1 MHPPIAIHAQ
11 PGRARPGLEG
21 VIGQLAER
29 PAPVVLDS
37 ADTAPGRG
45 RFTIAAFDPVRMLAW
60 QHGGEDPF
68 TGLGAALRA
77 TEGRCVWP
85 TSPVPPAVH
94 AFPCGWIGYFAYEAG
109 RFIETLPAT
118 TVDDLALPVARFAL
132 YDSVAIHDAQSGDW
146 TLVAAEFPGTH
157 EASGQRPSPDQ
168 RLALWQK
175 ILAAAERGSPDVPP
189 PPAPEE
195 PHRNMTRLQY
205 ERIVERAIEHIAA
218 GDIFQVNLARRESF
232 PLREPP
238 VTTYLRLRRTNPAA
252 YAAFLQWDEA
262 ERRCAI
268 LSSSPELF
276 LSVRDGRVLT
286 RPIKGTRPASS
297 ESAVDA
303 ARRDELA
310 SSAKDRAELAMIVD
324 LERNDLGRVCRYG
337 SVRVVA
343 PQDSPAAPFA
353 LETHPTVH
361 HLVADVVG
369 ELEPGRDIV
378 DLLRASFPGGS
389 ITGAPKVRA
398 MEIIDALEPTVR
410 SIYTGAIGCIG
421 LDGSAMFN
429 IAIRTLI
436 AAGPDIHLYAGGGI
450 VADSRPADE
459 YEETVAK
466 ALGMRRA
473 VRAVHAPA
481 PDPCATGRET
491 S

>member
-1 MHPPIAIHAQ
+1 MPVPAQ
-11 PGRARPGLEG
+11 RCHSVTETADG
-21 VIGQLAER
+21 
-29 PAPVVLDS
+29 PAPFGVLCAVNGERLPFFLDS
-37 ADTAPGRG
+37 GMDPARLG
-45 RFTIAAFDPVRMLAW
+45 RFSFVGCAPVLVAQSRGSRVLVNGSRVGRNPFAVLKRLLR
-60 QHGGEDPF
+60 QYRCPRADAPIPF
-68 TGLGAALRA
+68 TGGAVGYLAYDLGRFVESLPDN
-77 TEGRCVWP
+77 TIDDIH
-85 TSPVPPAVH
+85 VPEMHFAFYDAV
-94 AFPCGWIGYFAYEAG
+94 AGYDHRAG
-109 RFIETLPAT
+109 RWYVAT
-118 TVDDLALPVARFAL
+118 ADTGAPGLDARRA
-132 YDSVAIHDAQSGDW
+132 
-146 TLVAAEFPGTH
+146 
-157 EASGQRPSPDQ
+157 
-168 RLALWQK
+168 RL
-175 ILAAAERGSPDVPP
+175 ID
-189 PPAPEE
+189 
-195 PHRNMTRLQY
+195 
-205 ERIVERAIEHIAA
+205 AIEHPTPPPRFAPVSVTGLRSNFERADYLAAVGRVKDYIAA
-218 GDIFQVNLARRESF
+218 GDIFQANLSQRFQAETDAA
-232 PLREPP
+232 PLDL
-238 VTTYLRLRRTNPAA
+238 YAALRAANPAPFAA
-252 YAAFLQWDEA
+252 YLPLDG
-262 ERRCAI
+262 RRAV
-268 LSSSPELF
+268 LSSSPERF
-276 LSVRDGRVLT
+276 LKVVDRHVET
-286 RPIKGTRPASS
+286 RPIKGTRPRRRADEAFNERMRS
-297 ESAVDA
+297 EL
-303 ARRDELA
+303 LA
-310 SSAKDRAELAMIVD
+310 SEKDRAELTMIVD